1 MENDDAIKLAF
12 KKVQADMIEVKGELL
27 ELVESQKELRNMIL
41 ELKKKNSKK
50 K

>member
-12 KKVQADMIEVKGELL
+12 KKVQADMLEVKGELL
-27 ELVESQKELRNMIL
+27 SLIGSQKELRDMIL

-50 K
+50 